1 MVVIRLIVLF
11 CMMEEFLMIGDD
23 VVYGEEVY
31 VLWGDGEKYNMMKY
45 GVMDFD
51 VFNYGLGVGF

>member
-1 MVVIRLIVLF
+1 
-11 CMMEEFLMIGDD
+11 MIGDD